1 MDISLQPEHE
11 QFIQAQLETGNYTS
25 VDEIV
30 NEAFKL
36 FVERER
42 RLAELRQKVSV
53 STKQIATGQ
62 LTNGEAVFAQLHAKI
77 NLYE

>member
-1 MDISLQPEHE
+1 MDISLKPEHE

-53 STKQIATGQ
+53 GTKQIVMGQ
-62 LTNGEAVFAQLHAKI
+62 VTDGETVFAQLHAKI
-77 NLYE
+77 NSYE